1 MDDFIIGKV
10 IKNEQGLIIP
20 IKDLKHLAEHFL
32 RVDHPEYDK
41 IRYAFMRQL
50 DLKGVIFA
58 NIAKEYL
65 GIAVPDLVDS
75 VSIYAEK
82 LSEYKNPFQA
92 LFRIS
97 GFSKNSYVENLLG
110 TAMGYDPLHR
120 GLSSALLEVAF
131 AEPNPRYG
139 VFIYDFKKNLEA
151 HVLKGGKKLYR
162 FTYTIK
168 EVTKE
173 ELDRLSHPGYTHS
186 GVAFDDQPILYV
198 CPSSGG
204 VTFFTTPLKGGVW
217 INHFVDYVDTL
228 FSLVSTVL
236 EEMKSKVPV

>member
-10 IKNEQGLIIP
+10 TKNEQGLVIP

-32 RVDHPEYDK
+32 RVDHPEYNT

-50 DLKGVIFA
+50 DLKGVISA
-58 NIAKEYL
+58 TIAKEYL
-65 GIAVPDLVDS
+65 SVAVPDMVDS

-97 GFSKNSYVENLLG
+97 GFTKSAYVEHLLG
-110 TAMGYDPLHR
+110 TAMGYDPLCR
-120 GLSSALLEVAF
+120 GLSSALLEVTF
-131 AEPNPRYG
+131 TEPNPRHG
-139 VFIYDFKKNLEA
+139 VFIYDFKKHLEA
-151 HVLKGGKKLYR
+151 YVLKGGKKLYR
-162 FTYTIK
+162 FTYTVQD
-168 EVTKE
+168 VTRE
-173 ELDRLSHPGYTHS
+173 ELDSLSSPGYTHS
-186 GVAFDDQPILYV
+186 GVTFDDQPILYI
-198 CPSSGG
+198 CSSSGG
-204 VTFFTTPLKGGVW
+204 VTFFATPLKGGVW